1 MLQVK
6 VSSQFRKAF
15 LNYSENISTVKVEVL
30 EKSINFAAREI
41 LHHFG
46 GTCLLTVVKMYIY
59 FWKENGISINSF
71 IVNRSN
77 LKITST

>member
-30 EKSINFAAREI
+30 EKSINFAAREKVESFWRYLFADSGQNLYI
-41 LHHFG
+41 L
-46 GTCLLTVVKMYIY
+46 LERKWNKY
-59 FWKENGISINSF
+59 
-71 IVNRSN
+71 
-77 LKITST
+77 